1 MNKQSSKVKMHRGML
16 ELLIDQ
22 RKLFSVKF
30 HNRKRNTKNIK
41 VCEKKISCWFI
52 REWLFLSLQWL
63 LDNNNIVWHGTSVC

>member
-22 RKLFSVKF
+22 RKLFSAKF
-30 HNRKRNTKNIK
+30 HNNKRNTKNIK

-52 REWLFLSLQWL
+52 RRMAISFP
-63 LDNNNIVWHGTSVC
+63 SVALG